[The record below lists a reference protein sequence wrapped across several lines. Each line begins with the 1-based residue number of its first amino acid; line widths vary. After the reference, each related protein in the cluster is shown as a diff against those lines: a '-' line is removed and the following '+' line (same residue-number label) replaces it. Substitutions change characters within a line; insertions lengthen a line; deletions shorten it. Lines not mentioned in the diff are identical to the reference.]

1 MLPSASLQ
9 LTLVTLCMCVLDQ
22 VTDFGLSR
30 DIDDNT
36 GRAMTSTNTVR
47 GTPSYMS
54 PEQWRRGSVTHKA
67 DVYAYGLL
75 VLELFTGRELTWTG
89 LPAEFEDV
97 KGREQAKRSWCV
109 QTPHL
114 LRKKRQSTCC
124 TTAVSRLFAF
134 FSSCFSLFFM
144 SFTRAQ
150 GIIALCAPAVRG
162 VTSSLLH

>member
-1 MLPSASLQ
+1 
-9 LTLVTLCMCVLDQ
+9 
-22 VTDFGLSR
+22 
-30 DIDDNT
+30 
-36 GRAMTSTNTVR
+36 MTSTNTVR

-109 QTPHL
+109 QPPH
-114 LRKKRQSTCC
+114 KRPRISLFCAKRGYPLVAHTV
-124 TTAVSRLFAF
+124 ASRLFAF
-134 FSSCFSLFFM
+134 FSSCLSLIFI

-150 GIIALCAPAVRG
+150 GIIALCAPAVMG

>member
-1 MLPSASLQ
+1 MF
-9 LTLVTLCMCVLDQ
+9 LDQ

-109 QTPHL
+109 QPPH
-114 LRKKRQSTCC
+114 KRPQIN
-124 TTAVSRLFAF
+124 LFCAKRGYP
-134 FSSCFSLFFM
+134 LV
-144 SFTRAQ
+144 
-150 GIIALCAPAVRG
+150 APAVFCHFMFR
-162 VTSSLLH
+162 TSKRFGLIP